1 MLKIGEFAKKCGV
14 NVQTLRYYDQIG
26 VLCPDRVDDATGYR
40 YYHPDKIKT
49 FQLIEQLKQNPV
61 TIPMPP
67 EEDHTDEGS
76 VRYIRFQKPEFRS
89 TANTGAH
96 MQLPSL

>member
-49 FQLIEQLKQNPV
+49 FFMLCVPFCLWMDMIRSCVCMADICHVYYIPFLSSKQ
-61 TIPMPP
+61 
-67 EEDHTDEGS
+67 EL
-76 VRYIRFQKPEFRS
+76 F
-89 TANTGAH
+89 
-96 MQLPSL
+96 